1 MLHGQVYKAW
11 TVVTRLKKILR
22 VKLNATRTGNKKEKK
37 KEKQGTRAGTSTPI
51 QTKDTPFSSPLDK
64 DHPALVTFRKASL
77 SFDLF
82 SSTTKADDTNSAA
95 EGSSIA
101 SLDPTWK
108 CYNVHKHL
116 TSPPPPLP
124 PRPYLNSS
132 RFFFLSRSKHNDT
145 LQFSLQATRLP
156 TQTALGTKHGYVNS
170 DRQCTWTAATACVN
184 PFRAVTAHKQH
195 A

>member
-132 RFFFLSRSKHNDT
+132 RFFFISQQAQRYIAI
-145 LQFSLQATRLP
+145 FSASNTSAN
-156 TQTALGTKHGYVNS
+156 TNSAGYEAWLC
-170 DRQCTWTAATACVN
+170 Q
-184 PFRAVTAHKQH
+184 
-195 A
+195 